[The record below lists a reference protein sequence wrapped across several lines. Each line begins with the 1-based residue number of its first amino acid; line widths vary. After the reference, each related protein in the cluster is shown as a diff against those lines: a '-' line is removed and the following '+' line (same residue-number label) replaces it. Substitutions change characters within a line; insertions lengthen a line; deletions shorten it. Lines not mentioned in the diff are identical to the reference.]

1 MNDNLNFHETFKPE
15 LQYISSIVSI
25 SDGITWYTVKDISS
39 LTGIPNGESS
49 GKVRPHILYS
59 DYMGLIKFEKKEQS
73 YRLERTNLGNVI
85 FEQDPGFQ
93 EKLTQLLCHLM
104 ICRVDKGASMWNKVF
119 VDIMPRY
126 NCSISKDILLLELNK
141 LLDNKI
147 NKKNFAPFLGSYD
160 EAFYDLN
167 LIDINGEVLKANP
180 HQYNSEYLFVYGYFI
195 YVLWEDLYPDE
206 DEITGDQ
213 FENLKFGNY
222 LNLDFKKS
230 YEILEHLSD
239 SGIIRINRQLT
250 PYTLLKLTTK
260 EELVKRLYD
269 NLI

>member
-1 MNDNLNFHETFKPE
+1 MTDNLNFHETFKPE

-25 SDGITWYTVKDISS
+25 SDGVTWYTVKDISS

-59 DYMGLIKFEKKEQS
+59 DYMGLIRYEKKDQT
-73 YRLERTNLGNVI
+73 YRLERTSLGKIVY
-85 FEQDPGFQ
+85 EQDPGFQ

-104 ICRVDKGASMWNKVF
+104 LCRADKGASMWNKVF

-126 NCSISKDILLLELNK
+126 SCSISKDILLLELNK

-147 NKKNFAPFLGSYD
+147 NKKNFAPFLVSYE

-167 LIDINGEVLKANP
+167 LINLNGDIVAANP
-180 HQYNSEYLFVYGYFI
+180 HQYNNEYLYVYAYFI
-195 YVLWEDLYPDE
+195 YVLWDALYPDE
-206 DEITGDQ
+206 DEITGNQ
-213 FENLKFGNY
+213 FDSLTFGSY

-239 SGIIRINRQLT
+239 AGIIRLNRQLT
-250 PYTLLKLTTK
+250 PYTLLRLTTK
-260 EELVKRLYD
+260 EELETRLYD

>member
-1 MNDNLNFHETFKPE
+1 M
-15 LQYISSIVSI
+15 
-25 SDGITWYTVKDISS
+25 
-39 LTGIPNGESS
+39 
-49 GKVRPHILYS
+49 
-59 DYMGLIKFEKKEQS
+59 
-73 YRLERTNLGNVI
+73 
-85 FEQDPGFQ
+85 
-93 EKLTQLLCHLM
+93 
-104 ICRVDKGASMWNKVF
+104 
-119 VDIMPRY
+119 
-126 NCSISKDILLLELNK
+126 
-141 LLDNKI
+141 
-147 NKKNFAPFLGSYD
+147 
-160 EAFYDLN
+160 
-167 LIDINGEVLKANP
+167 
-180 HQYNSEYLFVYGYFI
+180 
-195 YVLWEDLYPDE
+195 YPDE